1 METSKK
7 KSISHYARIAAL
19 TSSMLGSTL
28 SFAYGDSSASGDF
41 GMALDESKGV
51 LLRVEVNEDGEENT
65 SSVEMRLYSGDE
77 APRDANVDD
86 AWDLSYEVDPYD
98 EVEDSDNEDSSTRG
112 WFNRKSSGGK
122 NKIGSSWKNKKWG
135 HKKDHHDKH
144 HDWKDKWKDKKKD
157 HHNDHHDRWKDR
169 WDHRNNHKEP
179 VYSIMPVR
187 GDDRNDGGYNSAD
200 PDRYNSRDRY
210 NKDDRNIWHGGR
222 THDQGFKHA
231 GYYSNFRPGY
241 RTDRGDMSYDGS
253 SRTFDRNDG
262 YKDYRYYYYPRSE
275 GGSRSGSGSVGGS
288 RGGFPGYGG
297 GRYSSD
303 KDDDLEVIPPT
314 STTGSFRP
322 KPFDPYG
329 NGNGR
334 GNGSGSVG
342 GSRGGFPGY
351 GGGRYSSDK
360 DDDLEVIPP
369 TSTTGSFRTTRGSY
383 RNQPSRGN
391 TVRTGNSSRGGSNF
405 SDPLGRASRY
415 GYGN

>member
-314 STTGSFRP
+314 STTGSFR
-322 KPFDPYG
+322 
-329 NGNGR
+329 
-334 GNGSGSVG
+334 
-342 GSRGGFPGY
+342 
-351 GGGRYSSDK
+351 
-360 DDDLEVIPP
+360 
-369 TSTTGSFRTTRGSY
+369 TTRGSY